1 MENNFDQLI
10 AVLNTS
16 SLSIDVLDEIKLFLE
31 KQTDETLPIFISQFF
46 QSLLILERW
55 IWQLFSQESHQWINE
70 SGYQQLFYSL
80 ASFNKKLIFNYDNI
94 DIDTKASLLFSLTVD
109 QINNIFQQI
118 ERSADDDN
126 LFINLISLWFDNHS
140 YFLFCNPE

>member
-46 QSLLILERW
+46 QSLLIHL
-55 IWQLFSQESHQWINE
+55 
-70 SGYQQLFYSL
+70 
-80 ASFNKKLIFNYDNI
+80 
-94 DIDTKASLLFSLTVD
+94 
-109 QINNIFQQI
+109 
-118 ERSADDDN
+118 
-126 LFINLISLWFDNHS
+126 
-140 YFLFCNPE
+140 